1 MKSPLKAPPKKNK
14 KKKEKKRTN
23 ARKKERKLAD
33 HRASCSKTVQSTNEK
48 VSLRMIREKIFEMLT
63 LRYLDALPICYFFCL
78 FKGSWLYN
86 VALYF

>member
-1 MKSPLKAPPKKNK
+1 MKSPLKAPPKKK

-48 VSLRMIREKIFEMLT
+48 VSLRMIREKIFEML
-63 LRYLDALPICYFFCL
+63 RYLDALPICHFFCL
-78 FKGSWLYN
+78 FKGS
-86 VALYF
+86 